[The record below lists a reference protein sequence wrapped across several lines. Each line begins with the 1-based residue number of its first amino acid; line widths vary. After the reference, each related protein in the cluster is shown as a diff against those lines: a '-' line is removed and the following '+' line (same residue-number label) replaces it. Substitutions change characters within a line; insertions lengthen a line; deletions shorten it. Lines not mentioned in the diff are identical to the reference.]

1 MLEKQV
7 ERHLSQRV
15 KQLGGLS
22 LKWISSVTG
31 VPDRIVFLSGKI
43 HLVELKTKTGKLS
56 ERQKVMFR
64 ELQRHGFP
72 VAVLH
77 GADEVDAFL
86 SALQEDQARAPEPV
100 PVEPEGQGPAQGP
113 AG

>member
-1 MLEKQV
+1 MSLILEKDI
-7 ERHLSQRV
+7 EKYLIKRM
-15 KQLGGLS
+15 KQLS
-22 LKWISSVTG
+22 AHCYKWQSSVTG
-31 VPDRIVFLSGKI
+31 VPDRIVFLNGKI

-64 ELQRHGFP
+64 DLQRHGFP

-86 SALQEDQARAPEPV
+86 SALQEDQARAPEQV
-100 PVEPEGQGPAQGP
+100 LGEPED
-113 AG
+113 